1 MDIQAVEGK
10 RVELPC
16 NVTPP
21 GHDKLYMVLWFKADA
36 GIPLYRS
43 LRSSHGTLQVHSPV
57 LLKLSSI
64 YLERML
70 SNWGARPPRGRE
82 DVSGGVRQAEH

>member
-1 MDIQAVEGK
+1 MLLDVQAVEGK

-36 GIPLYRS
+36 GIPLYRLFTILS
-43 LRSSHGTLQVHSPV
+43 LGNLT
-57 LLKLSSI
+57 
-64 YLERML
+64 
-70 SNWGARPPRGRE
+70 
-82 DVSGGVRQAEH
+82 VS

>member
-1 MDIQAVEGK
+1 MCYVSVMLLDVQAVEGK

-36 GIPLYRS
+36 GIPLYRLFTILS
-43 LRSSHGTLQVHSPV
+43 LGNLT
-57 LLKLSSI
+57 
-64 YLERML
+64 
-70 SNWGARPPRGRE
+70 
-82 DVSGGVRQAEH
+82 VS